1 MTLKELVDKIV
12 GGQIRARKYQLRTE
26 IENIIESVNADRIS
40 GSQLEDMV
48 EEQLDDELT
57 EEAIEILV
65 KDEVESF
72 DIQDYIQD
80 NFDIN
85 QFVKEAI
92 TELVGKIDYSS
103 IEIGKLDE

>member
-1 MTLKELVDKIV
+1 MTLKELVNEIV
-12 GGQIRARKYQLRTE
+12 SGQIRARKYQLRTE
-26 IENIIESVNADRIS
+26 IENIIESANADRIS

-48 EEQLDDELT
+48 EDQLDDELA
-57 EEAIEILV
+57 EEIIEALV
-65 KDEVESF
+65 GDEVENF
-72 DIQDYIQD
+72 DFRDYIQD